1 MPGMQPPLRIHDEHA
16 TRAARLERYMHDSIP
31 LVRHMHVRVAAFDAA
46 GLTLSAPLAP
56 NINHEQT
63 AFGVSLAGLATLAC
77 WGLLWLQLED
87 HEHTHIVVNESHL
100 RYLRPVN
107 GELRAC
113 CPLPAD
119 EILQKF
125 LQTLARRGKARME
138 LKAEILQDGNI
149 CTEFQGAFVARRD
162 NGG

>member
-1 MPGMQPPLRIHDEHA
+1 MQTPLRINDERA

-31 LVRHMHVRVAAFDAA
+31 LVRHMHVRVAAFDGG

-100 RYLRPVN
+100 HYLRPVN
-107 GELRAC
+107 GELRAH
-113 CPLPAD
+113 CPHPPEEMLRR
-119 EILQKF
+119 F
-125 LQTLARRGKARME
+125 LHTLARRGKARVE
-138 LKAEILQDGNI
+138 LKAEILQDGQI
-149 CTEFQGAFVARRD
+149 CTEFQGAFVAYRE
-162 NGG
+162 NGS